1 MEKGR
6 LIALVLDAAC
16 LEERGQF
23 RNLRYDGAGAIGL
36 DDMLLVEDDAPA
48 IGQPQGAK
56 ERAWFEKL
64 HRGVIVRKDLV
75 LDDARAFAGYLVF
88 VGTEA
93 DDNDHSL
100 YIRINEST

>member
-64 HRGVIVRKDLV
+64 HRGVMVRKDLV
-75 LDDARAFAGYLVF
+75 LDDARAFAG
-88 VGTEA
+88 
-93 DDNDHSL
+93 
-100 YIRINEST
+100 